1 MEGIRVNAIRRIV
14 ENAADGYQ
22 SPEVIHQLFDAA
34 GIPRVKEIIAKTET
48 EAMLAAMNI
57 GFPVVMKVVGPV
69 HKTDV
74 GGVILNIRNVDQV
87 RKEFHH
93 LNEMEGVEGVLVA
106 QMASGMEL
114 FLGATYEEN
123 FGHIVLCGLGGIYVE
138 VLKDVA
144 SGLAPLSMNEAMSM
158 LRQLKSYKLM
168 KGYRRQTGVDIP
180 QFAEIIVRL
189 SSLLRFATEIKELD
203 INPLLGNEK
212 EILAVDARV
221 RIEKD

>member
-1 MEGIRVNAIRRIV
+1 
-14 ENAADGYQ
+14 
-22 SPEVIHQLFDAA
+22 
-34 GIPRVKEIIAKTET
+34 
-48 EAMLAAMNI
+48 
-57 GFPVVMKVVGPV
+57 MKVVGPV